1 MNQSNKTEK
10 RHRSETNNTSK
21 KSKSDSSNM
30 GGGTS
35 KEEEI
40 LPPKNEAPTAAA
52 KYAEPSNKR
61 KILILFGPPGSGKG
75 TYAPFVVNELG
86 IPQLSTG
93 DMLREAVS
101 KGTEVGKIAEGIM
114 KSGGLVDDNV
124 VLGVVKERIQS
135 EDCAK
140 GFILDGFPRTI
151 EQARLLDQLL
161 APETITMVMALDVR
175 DENLVERICGRWVHK
190 ASGRSYHVK
199 FTPPKSYDPSKPPT
213 VENMLDDETGE
224 PLMQRQDD
232 TEAALRD
239 RLTNYHAMT
248 VPLLDYYQA
257 VVAHLDCNNLRPKP
271 EIQRTVHE
279 LLASK
284 ELVSVTAEEVL
295 HDRKYMSMKEALH
308 EPK

>member
-1 MNQSNKTEK
+1 
-10 RHRSETNNTSK
+10 
-21 KSKSDSSNM
+21 
-30 GGGTS
+30 
-35 KEEEI
+35 
-40 LPPKNEAPTAAA
+40 
-52 KYAEPSNKR
+52 
-61 KILILFGPPGSGKG
+61 
-75 TYAPFVVNELG
+75 
-86 IPQLSTG
+86 
-93 DMLREAVS
+93 MLREAVS